1 MTRPIERDA
10 IYRGRRFQTET
21 IELCV
26 RWYITYR
33 LSYRDLA
40 AMMAERGIIVSHTT
54 IMRWVLR
61 YVPEYEKRW
70 GRFAR
75 PVNASW
81 RMDETAVS
89 VRGGLHYLYRAVD
102 KKGKS
107 VGSLLRADR
116 GTDAAQEFFRKAL
129 ASNRFRWPTTVNLD
143 GNAASHRALRLL
155 GNEDPKWRS
164 VVVRCCRYLNN
175 VVEQDHRAIKR
186 RCASMLGLKSFK
198 TAAITFAGIE
208 LANRIRK
215 RQYSFGCGDKCS
227 NWSQKQLWDRALAPS
242 SNLDPQQDCSP
253 PDQPPM
259 HQNSRVALQRKSQRH
274 YTDPKRCAHKIVDG
288 RGLYLLVAP
297 NGSRYWR
304 YNYRFE
310 GKHKTLALGVHPDIS
325 LEKARARH
333 QIARTL
339 LADGVDP
346 SAWKRAIGASAFTLV
361 GKASAHRAH
370 KGRSPRGHQDSPS
383 VSRTM

>member
-1 MTRPIERDA
+1 MTKPIERDP

-40 AMMAERGIIVSHTT
+40 AMMAERGIIVTHTT

-61 YVPEYEKRW
+61 YVPEYERRW
-70 GRFAR
+70 DRFAR
-75 PVNASW
+75 PVHSSW

-102 KKGKS
+102 KHGKS

-116 GTDAAQEFFRKAL
+116 GMDAAQEFFRKAV
-129 ASNRFRWPTTVNLD
+129 ATNRSRWPLKVNLD

-155 GNEDPKWRS
+155 GDEDPKWKA
-164 VVVRCCRYLNN
+164 VVVRCCRYLNK

-198 TAAITFAGIE
+198 TAAVTFAGIE

-215 RQYSFGCGDKCS
+215 GQFSFGRGGQRS
-227 NWSQKQLWDRALAPS
+227 NWSLKKLWDRALT
-242 SNLDPQQDCSP
+242 NDL
-253 PDQPPM
+253 
-259 HQNSRVALQRKSQRH
+259 
-274 YTDPKRCAHKIVDG
+274 
-288 RGLYLLVAP
+288 
-297 NGSRYWR
+297 
-304 YNYRFE
+304 
-310 GKHKTLALGVHPDIS
+310 
-325 LEKARARH
+325 
-333 QIARTL
+333 
-339 LADGVDP
+339 VDP
-346 SAWKRAIGASAFTLV
+346 FRERTRTQSAAC
-361 GKASAHRAH
+361 
-370 KGRSPRGHQDSPS
+370 
-383 VSRTM
+383 

>member
-1 MTRPIERDA
+1 MTKRIERDA

-40 AMMAERGIIVSHTT
+40 AMMAERGVVVSHTT

-70 GRFAR
+70 DRYAR
-75 PVNASW
+75 PVNSSW

-102 KKGKS
+102 KHGKS
-107 VGSLLRADR
+107 VGSLLRRDR
-116 GTDAAQEFFRKAL
+116 GMDAAQEFFRKAVAANGL
-129 ASNRFRWPTTVNLD
+129 RWPTTVNLD
-143 GNAASHRALRLL
+143 GNAASHRGLRLL
-155 GNEDPKWRS
+155 GDEDARWKS
-164 VVVRCCRYLNN
+164 VVVRYCRYLNN
-175 VVEQDHRAIKR
+175 IVEQDHRVIKR
-186 RCASMLGLKSFK
+186 RCASMLGLKSFR

-215 RQYSFGCGDKCS
+215 GQFSFGRARQRKS
-227 NWSQKQLWDRALAPS
+227 LSLKQLWDLALTQSPHFDQSRRDIPPARPS
-242 SNLDPQQDCSP
+242 
-253 PDQPPM
+253 M
-259 HQNSRVALQRKSQRH
+259 HQNSRVNIRGVSGPHDSRALRSARK
-274 YTDPKRCAHKIVDG
+274 IFDG
-288 RGLYLLVAP
+288 RGLYLLVMP

-304 YNYRFE
+304 YNYRFD
-310 GKHKTLALGVHPDIS
+310 GKLKTLALGVHPDVP

-333 QIARTL
+333 QVARTM
-339 LADGVDP
+339 LAEGIDP
-346 SAWKRAIGASAFTLV
+346 SARKRMLGVAAFY
-361 GKASAHRAH
+361 AA
-370 KGRSPRGHQDSPS
+370 PS
-383 VSRTM
+383 